1 VTQHVSPASLT
12 PHQEI
17 PAAPANRW
25 LGLTV
30 TLTGA
35 FMAIMDA
42 FIVTIALPHIRADLH
57 ASFGEAQL
65 VVASYGLSYAVGL
78 ITGGRLGDLY
88 GRKRMFMVGLGA
100 FALASLACGLA
111 PTPATLIAARIA
123 QGISAAAMFPQ
134 VLSWMRVTFTDP
146 AERARAFAALG
157 LTQGLGSIA
166 GQIVGGLI
174 VSADLWGW
182 RPIFLINVPVG
193 LIALVL
199 AARVLDE
206 SKARAQQLDLAGA
219 ALSAAALGFLLFPLI
234 QGRELGW
241 PTWMLAMLVLAVPAL
256 LLFIDHQRL
265 KSLNN
270 DSPLIDTRLF
280 GHRAFVCG
288 IAALFLLCT
297 ILFSFFVI
305 LAFVLQAG
313 LGLSPLAAA
322 LIFLPLAVTYVIAS
336 QVAGRFPV
344 HARMMLIMG
353 GIGLT
358 LGYAAIA
365 AAHHWLAMY
374 PAAFIPGLIWLGIAQ
389 GLLFTPLLNTILSN
403 IPADHAGIA
412 SGVASTMQQ
421 AGGAFGVAVVGLIFF
436 TAVQALQGS
445 GVPQAAVYTT
455 AFALALIYNVAAAGA
470 MTGLLV
476 ALPGPAKDKQSATRP
491 A

>member
-1 VTQHVSPASLT
+1 MQFPENLIVTQHVSPASLT
-12 PHQEI
+12 PHQAI

-42 FIVTIALPHIRADLH
+42 FIVTVSLPQIRADLH

-65 VVASYGLSYAVGL
+65 VAAAYSLTYAVGL

-100 FALASLACGLA
+100 FTLASLGCGLA
-111 PTPATLIAARIA
+111 PAPAALIAARIA
-123 QGISAAAMFPQ
+123 QGLSAAAMFPQ

-174 VSADLWGW
+174 VSADFWGW

-206 SKARAQQLDLAGA
+206 SRARAQQLDLAGA
-219 ALSAAALGFLLFPLI
+219 ALSALALGFLLLPLI

-241 PTWMLAMLVLAVPAL
+241 PAWMLAMLVLSVPAL

-313 LGLSPLAAA
+313 LGLSPLSAA

-336 QVAGRFPV
+336 QVAGRFAA
-344 HARMMLIMG
+344 HARMMLIAG

-365 AAHHWLAMY
+365 GAYHWLALY

-412 SGVASTMQQ
+412 SGVTSTMQQ
-421 AGGAFGVAVVGLIFF
+421 AGGAVG
-436 TAVQALQGS
+436 G
-445 GVPQAAVYTT
+445 P
-455 AFALALIYNVAAAGA
+455 
-470 MTGLLV
+470 LL
-476 ALPGPAKDKQSATRP
+476 G
-491 A
+491 

>member
-1 VTQHVSPASLT
+1 VTQHVSAASLT
-12 PHQEI
+12 PHQAI

-65 VVASYGLSYAVGL
+65 VIAAYGLTYAVGL

-100 FALASLACGLA
+100 FTLASLACGLA
-111 PTPATLIAARIA
+111 PTPAALIAARIA
-123 QGISAAAMFPQ
+123 QGLGAAAMFPQ
-134 VLSWMRVTFTDP
+134 VLSWMRVTFTQP

-193 LIALVL
+193 AIALVL

-206 SKARAQQLDLAGA
+206 SRARAHKVDLAGA
-219 ALSAAALGFLLFPLI
+219 ALSAVALGFMLFPLI
-234 QGRELGW
+234 QGREQGW
-241 PTWMLAMLVLAVPAL
+241 PAWMLGMLVLSVPAL

-265 KSLNN
+265 KSQIN

-313 LGLSPLAAA
+313 LGLSALSAA
-322 LIFLPLAVTYVIAS
+322 LIFLPLAVTYAIAS
-336 QVAGRFPV
+336 HVAGRFPV
-344 HARMMLIMG
+344 HARMMLIAG

-365 AAHHWLAMY
+365 GAYHWLALY

-403 IPADHAGIA
+403 IPAEHAGIA

-436 TAVQALQGS
+436 TAVQGLQGS
-445 GVPQAAVYTT
+445 GIPPAAVYTT
-455 AFALALIYNVAAAGA
+455 AFALALIYNVAAAGV

-476 ALPGPAKDKQSATRP
+476 ALPGRARDKQYA
-491 A
+491 

>member
-1 VTQHVSPASLT
+1 MTQHVSPASLT
-12 PHQEI
+12 PHQAI
-17 PAAPANRW
+17 PAAPAGRW

-42 FIVTIALPHIRADLH
+42 FIVNIALPSIRADLH

-65 VVASYGLSYAVGL
+65 IIAAYGLTYSVGL

-100 FALASLACGLA
+100 FTLASLGCGLA
-111 PTPATLIAARIA
+111 PTPSVLIAARIA
-123 QGISAAAMFPQ
+123 QGLSAAAMFPQ
-134 VLSWMRVTFTDP
+134 VLSWMRVTFTEP

-166 GQIVGGLI
+166 GQIVGGMI
-174 VSADLWGW
+174 VSADFWGW

-206 SKARAQQLDLAGA
+206 SKARAQKLDLAGA
-219 ALSAAALGFLLFPLI
+219 ALSAIALSFMLYPLI
-234 QGRELGW
+234 QGRERGW
-241 PTWMLAMLVLAVPAL
+241 PAWMLAMLVLSVPAL
-256 LLFIDHQRL
+256 LMFIDHQRL
-265 KSLNN
+265 KSLR
-270 DSPLIDTRLF
+270 DDAPLMDTRLF
-280 GHRAFVCG
+280 GHRAFVLG

-297 ILFSFFVI
+297 TLFSFFVI

-313 LGLSPLAAA
+313 LGLSPLWAAY
-322 LIFLPLAVTYVIAS
+322 IFLPLAVTYVIAS
-336 QVAGRFPV
+336 YVAGRLGGA
-344 HARMMLIMG
+344 HARMLLIVG

-358 LGYAAIA
+358 LGYGAMA
-365 AAHHWLAMY
+365 AAHQWLAAY
-374 PAAFIPGLIWLGIAQ
+374 PVAFVPGMIWLGVAQ
-389 GLLFTPLLNTILSN
+389 GFLFTPLLNTILSN
-403 IPADHAGIA
+403 VPAQHAGIA

-436 TAVQALQGS
+436 GAVQSMQAAGAVQAT
-445 GVPQAAVYTT
+445 AYTT
-455 AFALALIYNVAAAGA
+455 AFALALIYSAVAAAV
-470 MTGLLV
+470 MTGLL
-476 ALPGPAKDKQSATRP
+476 ATLPGPSKV
-491 A
+491 